1 MSSKAR
7 LKELQSVFGE
17 EIASTVLRLSSGVP
31 DPDLFFLNFMKVAES
46 LGAADTERI
55 LLSGKTAKLL
65 LPLLSCSSFLTENL
79 AKYPEFVPWLFEEEN
94 VGKLLDGERLIE
106 EIINV
111 VGPLEDE
118 EEVSK
123 FLRKVKAREILRI
136 ALRDIGGLSEMEE
149 TTAALSDLAE
159 AALGGATMHALTS
172 LKKRF
177 GTPLT
182 EDERGEKRECQFCVL
197 ALGKFGGR
205 ELNFS
210 SDIDIMYIYESNGA
224 GAVQVQGDATAAG
237 EKISSH
243 QFFIKVA
250 EVVTRLIG
258 EITEEGFVFRVDLR
272 LRPDGTRGP
281 LANSVSAM
289 ETYYESWG
297 QTWERAALIKARP
310 VAGSRKLG
318 ERLIKVLTPFVYR
331 KFLDFV
337 TVEEVKELKNR
348 IDLSQKVR
356 KENLWNVKLG
366 EGGIREIE
374 FFIQSHQL
382 IFGGKN
388 PRIREGNSMRALAY
402 LREEG
407 FLSPKEE
414 ETLSLAYRFLRNL
427 EHRIQMLRG
436 MQTQILP
443 EDGDRVK
450 VAYLMGFADTKDF
463 MKELGSNRKKVRD
476 IFGKLFAEEKADVD
490 TDVAPEVIGL
500 LYGEM
505 SPEETDKTLGKM
517 GFSDPAGAAQN
528 LELLRSGPQ
537 SSRMTERARKYL
549 RKIAPLLLSKV
560 VATPDP
566 HMALSN
572 IDNFIK
578 SIGAR
583 TTFYALLSENPRVI
597 EPLVQL
603 FGSSQYLS
611 GYFINNLELLDVLLR
626 KGHSAVIKTKGEMR
640 KELGEKLVMAEHFED
655 ELGILRRY
663 RNEEFL
669 RMGIHKLGG
678 NLSLEEFSFQLSA
691 LAEVTM
697 GFTLFLAKR
706 ETMKKY
712 GTPTI
717 LDAMGEKGE
726 AAFVVVGLGKLGGE
740 ELNFHSDLD
749 IIFIYSHMGETDVDF
764 DGRAGGRKKITNQ
777 EFFAKV
783 AQRFIS
789 NLSTVTK
796 EGYVYKVDMRLR
808 PSGSAG
814 PLVTSFNAF
823 KNYYKKDARSWER
836 QALIKARVVVDERN
850 FGKEVQEWMESYT
863 YDRPLPPS
871 LKDEIRAIRDRM
883 EKELGRER
891 GGFHNLKFGRGGLV
905 EVEFLVQYLQLQ
917 NGGKLPYLRT
927 QNTLKGLYELV
938 REGILDE
945 EEFRILDEGYRFL
958 REIEISLRL
967 VHDASVE
974 RFLIDDR
981 GIRLLNMPSFSAFEN
996 EYKKITE
1003 KVRSVYGKFFQT

>member
-7 LKELQSVFGE
+7 LKELKSVCGE
-17 EIASTVLRLSSGVP
+17 EIASTVLRLSSEVP
-31 DPDLFFLNFMKVAES
+31 DPDLFLLHFMKVAES
-46 LGAADTERI
+46 LGTADTERI
-55 LLSGKTAKLL
+55 LLADKTAKLL
-65 LPLLSCSSFLTENL
+65 LPLLSCSSFLTEKL

-94 VGKLLDGERLIE
+94 VGKPLDGERLKE

-111 VGPLEDE
+111 VGQLEDE
-118 EEVSK
+118 EEVST

-149 TTAALSDLAE
+149 TTEALSDLAE
-159 AALGGATMHALTS
+159 AALGGGTMYALTS

-210 SDIDIMYIYESNGA
+210 SDIDIMYIYESDG
-224 GAVQVQGDATAAG
+224 GGSVQAQKDATTAG
-237 EKISSH
+237 EEITSH

-289 ETYYESWG
+289 ENYYESWG

-318 ERLIKVLTPFVYR
+318 ERLINVLTPFVYR

-348 IDLSQKVR
+348 IDLSQRVR

-388 PRIREGNSMRALAY
+388 PRIREGNSMRALIS

-407 FLSPKEE
+407 YLSPKEE
-414 ETLSLAYRFLRNL
+414 ESLSLAYRFLRNL

-443 EDGDRVK
+443 EDGDLVK

-505 SPEETDKTLGKM
+505 SPEDTDKALGKM
-517 GFSDPAGAAQN
+517 GFSDPAGAGEN

-566 HMALSN
+566 DMALSN
-572 IDNFIK
+572 IENFIK

-583 TTFYALLSENPRVI
+583 TTFYALLSENPGVI

-669 RMGIHKLGG
+669 RIGIHKLGG
-678 NLSLEEFSFQLSA
+678 NLSLEEFSFQLSG

-712 GTPTI
+712 GAPTI
-717 LDAMGEKGE
+717 FDATGEKGE

-764 DGRAGGRKKITNQ
+764 DGRAGERKQITNQ

-789 NLSTVTK
+789 NLTTVTK

-823 KNYYKKDARSWER
+823 KNYYKKDARLWER

-850 FGKEVQEWMESYT
+850 FGKEVQGWIASYT
-863 YDRPLPPS
+863 YDGPLPPS
-871 LKDEIRAIRDRM
+871 LKDEIRKIRDRM

-891 GGFHNLKFGRGGLV
+891 GGFHNLKFGKGGLV
-905 EVEFLVQYLQLQ
+905 EVEFLVQYLQLLH
-917 NGGKLPYLRT
+917 GGKLPSLRT
-927 QNTLKGLYELV
+927 QNTLKGLFELV

-945 EEFRILDEGYRFL
+945 EEFRVLDEGYRFL

-967 VHDASVE
+967 VHDGSVE

-981 GIRLLNMPSFSAFEN
+981 GIRLLNMPSFSAFEDQ
-996 EYKKITE
+996 YKKITGE
-1003 KVRSVYGKFFQT
+1003 VRSVYGKFFQT